1 MFKSTVRFQCDLVIY
16 TICSRGNE
24 NSKIS
29 NGQTKHL
36 STQITYTD
44 RSSLVYPVCI
54 YAVRGICRVTSNILI
69 ISRIC
74 FWNTCTCTQLSPARQ
89 PGSSTDTGYLIWIA
103 RSILLCR
110 RNNVQLKA
118 TTLLDKHVYMKY
130 M

>member
-29 NGQTKHL
+29 NGRTKHL

-54 YAVRGICRVTSNILI
+54 YTVRGICRATRKILI
-69 ISRIC
+69 ISCIC
-74 FWNTCTCTQLSPARQ
+74 FWNTFIQLSPARQ